1 MKTCKAA
8 DAPELP
14 QRGRYTSLSLRGD
27 GSQEHAGDFSSK
39 PTSARAMPATGWFL
53 VGPGIAPAKEDAPPG
68 SPGGSGGSFVNA
80 KGGRPAFL
88 SSVQA
93 S

>member
-39 PTSARAMPATGWFL
+39 PTSARWVVRKCEGRTARLPFIGTSL
-53 VGPGIAPAKEDAPPG
+53 LTRH
-68 SPGGSGGSFVNA
+68 SGQSDFTQ
-80 KGGRPAFL
+80 KGVAAGEAL
-88 SSVQA
+88 S
-93 S
+93 